1 MAQLEDYKHLEC
13 EANAH
18 ISLPIRSAYGN
29 FPRGHDVR
37 RILAIINREALDQ
50 LEPWQTYDFTYISP
64 DTVTNPNK
72 P

>member
-50 LEPWQTYDFTYISP
+50 LEP
-64 DTVTNPNK
+64 
-72 P
+72 